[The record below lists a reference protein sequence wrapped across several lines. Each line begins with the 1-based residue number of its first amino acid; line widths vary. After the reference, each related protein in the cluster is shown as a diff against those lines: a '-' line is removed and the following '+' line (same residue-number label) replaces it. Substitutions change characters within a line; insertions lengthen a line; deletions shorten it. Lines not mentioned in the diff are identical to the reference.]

1 MNVHCQISSL
11 VLWIF
16 KKSSCLPLEEEL
28 SVWPN
33 HCPPWILLHPFLHET
48 YHEALFLGPL
58 FLFQNAVFPVQIL
71 LSTFVCLHHAY
82 FLTGILFGFL
92 MIPLIKA
99 VQPIVLKKE
108 KQLLI
113 ISDCFVWYKICC
125 VANSCLEIGW
135 NQLFKLFIL
144 CFNFCAFDLL
154 LDQSMKV

>member
-1 MNVHCQISSL
+1 MNVHCPISSL

-108 KQLLI
+108 RQLSV
-113 ISDCFVWYKICC
+113 ISDCFLWHKIFCI
-125 VANSCLEIGW
+125 VNSCLK
-135 NQLFKLFIL
+135 LFKLFIL
-144 CFNFCAFDLL
+144 CVFVHL
-154 LDQSMKV
+154 MKKIYFWINPWKFS